1 VQWRGSFS
9 VFPPPIPYFSPFHCF
24 ISGMGAGMGAHG
36 WVAGIPAMA
45 AAFYLGAG

>member
-1 VQWRGSFS
+1 
-9 VFPPPIPYFSPFHCF
+9 
-24 ISGMGAGMGAHG
+24 MGAGMGAHG